1 MDTNE
6 EYIEQPHFYCALGAQ
21 QTVSAITKAVPIAH
35 AGPGCCY
42 KLYRALG
49 MNGGYQGLG
58 YAGGSAIPCTNSSEK
73 EVVFGGENRLR
84 EVIDGALKVLDG
96 DLYVVLTG
104 CTADIVGDDVG
115 SVVKEFRENGI
126 PIVNAETGG
135 FKGSNYLGHE
145 IVIKAIVEQLVG
157 AYDGEKE
164 PGLVNVF
171 SSIPH
176 QHVFWAGD
184 LMEIKRLLA
193 GIGLKANILFGPQ
206 SGGVEEWKSIPRAQ
220 FNLVLSPWVGVRT
233 AKYLE
238 RKYKTPFLHIP
249 ELPIGGDLTAA
260 FLRNVAEFAGVDNE
274 KSEAFIRAELDDFYY
289 YLDRAADFFIEFR
302 YGLPTRYFCA
312 LDSHYALGIS
322 RFLSDELGL
331 QPVHQ
336 FIVDE
341 VPEKYREKLRDSFRR
356 LTPSLGSEITV
367 TTDGEAIAAGI
378 RGNLDPIRK
387 TLVVGSS
394 WEKDLTALPGVFLL
408 TAGIPVSNRLVLN
421 GTYAGFRGGMRL
433 IEDIYFKVLDIYQ

>member
-1 MDTNE
+1 MSTNE

-21 QTVSAITKAVPIAH
+21 QTVSAITRAIPIVH

-73 EVVFGGENRLR
+73 EIVFGGDKRLR
-84 EVIDGALKVLDG
+84 EVIDGTLKVLDG

-104 CTADIVGDDVG
+104 CTADIVGDDVDG
-115 SVVKEFRENGI
+115 IVRNFRENGKK
-126 PIVNAETGG
+126 IVNAETGG

-145 IVIKAIVEQLVG
+145 IVIKAIVEQFVG

-171 SSIPH
+171 CSVPH

-220 FNLVLSPWVGVRT
+220 FNLVISPWVGVRT
-233 AKYLE
+233 AKFLE
-238 RKYKTPFLHIP
+238 RKYKTPFLHIQ
-249 ELPIGGDLTAA
+249 ELPVGGDLTAD
-260 FLRNVAEFAGVDNE
+260 FLHKIATFAGVDQI
-274 KSEAFIRAELDDFYY
+274 KADAFIQAELDDFYY

-312 LDSHYALGIS
+312 LDSHYALGFS

-336 FIVDE
+336 YIVDE
-341 VPEKYREKLRDSFRR
+341 IPQKYQDKVRDAFHH
-356 LTPSLGSEITV
+356 LTSSMSSEITI
-367 TTDGEAIAAGI
+367 TTDGKAIAQGI
-378 RGNLDPIRK
+378 RDNLDPIRK
-387 TLVVGSS
+387 TLVIGSS

-421 GTYAGFRGGMRL
+421 GTYVGFRGGLRL
-433 IEDIYFKVLDIYQ
+433 IEDIYFKILDIYQ